1 MEYRPNSRPE
11 QSSPLQSATIF
22 WQGPK
27 YLIFDSKDSRL
38 KSYTHW
44 PHDMNPSPDS
54 LSAACFYYTGIYIII
69 TISLSVS
76 LLESISSS
84 LYTTLYLQVKAMEQY
99 TFTVA
104 EG

>member
-11 QSSPLQSATIF
+11 QSSSLQNATIT

-27 YLIFDSKDSRL
+27 YLVFNTKVSRL

-44 PHDMNPSPDS
+44 PPDMNPSPDS
-54 LSAACFYYTGIYIII
+54 LSAAGFYYTGIYIFI
-69 TISLSVS
+69 TICHCITIKKSLSS
-76 LLESISSS
+76 R
-84 LYTTLYLQVKAMEQY
+84 LYTTICLQVVMEQY
-99 TFTVA
+99 AFTVA

>member
-11 QSSPLQSATIF
+11 RRILLQSATII

-27 YLIFDSKDSRL
+27 YLIFDTKDSRL
-38 KSYTHW
+38 KSYTHR

-54 LSAACFYYTGIYIII
+54 LSAAGFYYTGIYIII

-76 LLESISSS
+76 LLESLSSS
-84 LYTTLYLQVKAMEQY
+84 LYTTLYLQVRVMEQY
-99 TFTVA
+99 AFTVA